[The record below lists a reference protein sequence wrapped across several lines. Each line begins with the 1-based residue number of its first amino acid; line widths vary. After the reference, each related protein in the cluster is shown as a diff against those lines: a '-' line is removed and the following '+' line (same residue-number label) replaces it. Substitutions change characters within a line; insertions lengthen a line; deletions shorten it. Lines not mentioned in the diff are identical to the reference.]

1 VRRIAL
7 WIALGGAML
16 AAACSVQPLHGSRG
30 AADGLG
36 DLGAI
41 EIAEVH
47 SRHALEVRN
56 HLIFLLGGGAGQPGA
71 PAYHLDLDVDSRVSE
86 TAIVQIG
93 ADNEPSAGTVIRG
106 ASYRLRDAISSEV
119 IASGRRT
126 ASASFDRTRQEFAN
140 QRAVRDAENRAAREL
155 AEMLRLALAQNLAR

>member
-1 VRRIAL
+1 
-7 WIALGGAML
+7 ML

-56 HLIFLLGGGAGQPGA
+56 HLIFLLGGGAGQPAGA
-71 PAYHLDLDVDSRVSE
+71 AYGLDLSVDSRIIDSATIQV
-86 TAIVQIG
+86 A
-93 ADNEPSAGTVIRG
+93 ADNEPSAGTVVMTG
-106 ASYRLRDAISSEV
+106 EYLLRDRSTGEV
-119 IASGRRT
+119 VASGRRS
-126 ASASFDRTRQEFAN
+126 ASASYDRTRQEFAN
-140 QRAVRDAENRAAREL
+140 LRAVRDAENRAAREL
-155 AEMLRLALAQNLAR
+155 AEMLRLALAQDLKRRGPRG